1 MYYFWAGNEKKT
13 QKWTWKVCYTPLCS
27 TAFCKK
33 PQKIIAL
40 HYYFY
45 YNYKD
50 LKKTYL
56 ILLRKNMEHCCTKHK
71 WSWKF
76 ALKRNVFTV
85 ILAFIKKQT
94 MFFVVMQ

>member
-50 LKKTYL
+50 LKKNLPNTPPEKHGT
-56 ILLRKNMEHCCTKHK
+56 LLH
-71 WSWKF
+71 
-76 ALKRNVFTV
+76 
-85 ILAFIKKQT
+85 
-94 MFFVVMQ
+94 